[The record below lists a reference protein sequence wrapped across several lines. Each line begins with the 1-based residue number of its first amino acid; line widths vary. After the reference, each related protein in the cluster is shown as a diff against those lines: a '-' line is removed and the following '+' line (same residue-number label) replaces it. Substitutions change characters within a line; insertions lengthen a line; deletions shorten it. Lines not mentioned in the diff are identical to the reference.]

1 MLALCLVEAQSSNRQ
16 PSFFLEKYKKYCLN
30 LMLRKRYLREKLIF
44 YFPSE
49 KLNFASSHVLN
60 TGTNVY
66 IYHGQSRSYAILL
79 ANAAS
84 QRAQDKAY
92 SDFF

>member
-1 MLALCLVEAQSSNRQ
+1 
-16 PSFFLEKYKKYCLN
+16 
-30 LMLRKRYLREKLIF
+30 MLRKRYLREKLIF

-92 SDFF
+92 SDFFWPSDYAWFETCTSNDLMLFIELLQKRWIL